1 MSGSEPRPVAVKICG
16 LTRPY
21 DAAEAVRL
29 GASYLG
35 VVFAGGPRLVDTRVA
50 RAVVAAAG
58 SVPVIGVFGTQ
69 TRDEILRYC
78 EAAGLS
84 GVQLHGGSGGA
95 GLERDLSGAG
105 LEVIRVVHLG
115 SVQDLERLDA
125 PMPVPGAVLVEPRVE
140 GRLGG
145 TGVSLPF
152 DLARLARRRL
162 EGRRMFLAGGLT
174 AENVRESVSRVSPDA
189 VDVSSGVE
197 QIPGI
202 KDAQRMAR
210 FMEALGWG

>member
-1 MSGSEPRPVAVKICG
+1 VTGGEPRPVAVKICG
-16 LTRPY
+16 LTRPH
-21 DAAEAVRL
+21 DAAEAARL

-35 VVFAGGPRLVDTRVA
+35 VVFAGGPRLVDCRVA

-58 SVPVIGVFGTQ
+58 GVPVIGVFGTQ

-78 EAAGLS
+78 ESTGLR
-84 GVQLHGGSGGA
+84 GVQLHGGGGPDLEGDLAAA
-95 GLERDLSGAG
+95 GLEFL
-105 LEVIRVVHLG
+105 RVVHLG
-115 SVQDLERLDA
+115 SVQDLDRLDEPISA
-125 PMPVPGAVLVEPRVE
+125 PGAVLVEPRVE
-140 GRLGG
+140 GLLGG
-145 TGVSLPF
+145 TGVSLSL

-174 AENVRESVSRVSPDA
+174 AENVRESVARISPDA

>member
-1 MSGSEPRPVAVKICG
+1 MSHRGPPPVAVKICG
-16 LTRPY
+16 LTRAH

-35 VVFAGGPRLVDTRVA
+35 VIFAGGPRLVDTRVA

-58 SVPVIGVFGTQ
+58 PVPVIGVFGTQ

-78 EAAGLS
+78 EAAGLR
-84 GVQLHGGSGGA
+84 GVQLHGGSCGLD
-95 GLERDLSGAG
+95 LERDLSDAG
-105 LEVIRVVHLG
+105 LELLRVVHLG
-115 SVQDLERLDA
+115 SAQDLDRLDV
-125 PMPVPGAVLVEPRVE
+125 PMTVPGAVLVEPRVE
-140 GRLGG
+140 GRMGG
-145 TGVSLPF
+145 TGVSLSF

-174 AENVRESVSRVSPDA
+174 AENVRESVERVSPDA

-202 KDAQRMAR
+202 KDSQRMAR

>member
-16 LTRPY
+16 LTRPH

-35 VVFAGGPRLVDTRVA
+35 VVFAGGPRLVDCRVA
-50 RAVVAAAG
+50 RAIVAAAG
-58 SVPVIGVFGTQ
+58 PVPVIGVFGTQ

-78 EAAGLS
+78 ETAGLR
-84 GVQLHGGSGGA
+84 GAQLHGGGGPEFEHDLAGA
-95 GLERDLSGAG
+95 GLEL
-105 LEVIRVVHLG
+105 LRVVHVA
-115 SVQDLERLDA
+115 SVQDLDRLDA
-125 PMPVPGAVLVEPRVE
+125 PMMKPGAVLVEPRVD
-140 GRLGG
+140 GLLGG
-145 TGVSLPF
+145 TGVSLSL

-162 EGRRMFLAGGLT
+162 TGRRMFLAGGLT
-174 AENVRESVSRVSPDA
+174 AENVQESVARVSPDA